1 MSGFVARIMASD
13 KALLSLSQKVKI
25 GEALQEAERILADAK
40 HDSSAK
46 TVLREI
52 LETVIEFRVAS
63 AMGDAEQKEQ
73 SMRNVN
79 RLYLMLPSVGLEK
92 TRVTDLSRRVA
103 GRFKDS

>member
-1 MSGFVARIMASD
+1 MSGFVARTVASYGVPLD
-13 KALLSLSQKVKI
+13 QNIES
-25 GEALQEAERILADAK
+25 ALQEVKRILADAK

-46 TVLREI
+46 AVLREI